1 MQEPPTGG
9 GWCEVIM
16 SNYYRVMLGKGSVN
30 AEECFA
36 GNFIGVDFGVDQD
49 LTGKLTENWREFNR
63 EFIPVFLATH
73 PDKSRVGAGLACGFL
88 WTVAFGIRENDI
100 VLCPNGTGGY
110 RVGEVVGGYS
120 YRQGEVLPHRRPV
133 RWRPE
138 IIQRADMS
146 PALKNAAG
154 AIGTVSNVTRYKDE
168 VEGLIQGQAPPSLI
182 ATDETVEDPSV
193 FALEQHLEDFLVQ
206 NWAQTE
212 LGKNYDIYE
221 DESGSGKQYPTD
233 TGQIDILAISK
244 DRNELLVVEL
254 KRGRASDVVVGQVQ
268 RYMGYVAGEL
278 AEEGQQVRGV
288 IIALED
294 DLKIRRA
301 LAVAP
306 NIAFY
311 KYQVSFKLLKA

>member
-1 MQEPPTGG
+1 
-9 GWCEVIM
+9 M

-36 GNFIGVDFGVDQD
+36 GNFIGADFDVHQD
-49 LTGKLTENWREFNR
+49 LTGGLTENWREFNR

-73 PDKSRVGAGLACGFL
+73 PDKSKVAAGLACGFL
-88 WTVAFGIRENDI
+88 WTVAIGIREGDI
-100 VLCPNGTGGY
+100 LLCPNGLGGY

-120 YRQGEVLPHRRPV
+120 YREGEVLPHRRPV

-146 PALKNAAG
+146 PALKNSAG
-154 AIGTVSNVTRYKDE
+154 SIGTVSNLTRYRDE
-168 VEGLIQGQAPPSLI
+168 IERLIQGQAPPSLV

-212 LGKNYDIYE
+212 LGRNYNIYE
-221 DESGSGKQYPTD
+221 EDGERVGQQYPTD
-233 TGQIDILAISK
+233 TGAIDVLAISK
-244 DRNELLVVEL
+244 DKKELLVVEL

-268 RYMGYVAGEL
+268 RYMGYVAEEL
-278 AEEGQQVRGV
+278 AENEQKVAGV

-306 NIAFY
+306 NITFY
-311 KYQVSFKLLKA
+311 RYQVSFRLLKA